1 MQEVEVMSKRIITI
15 SREFGAGGHTLGKM
29 VAERLNIPFY
39 DHEIIDRAV
48 ADTGFSPDFVRE
60 AGEYASTTHSFLFN
74 LLLSHSVTT
83 APGGE
88 LSNYDKIYIA
98 QARTIQDLAE
108 KSPCVI
114 VGRCADYILRERDDC
129 LNVFVHAAKEYRAR
143 RVLEEYGEKEGQ
155 TVAERLE
162 EKDKKRMLYYKHY
175 TDRDWADINNYHLT
189 INTAVIPLELAA
201 SWIADAVR

>member
-1 MQEVEVMSKRIITI
+1 MMSKRVITI
-15 SREFGAGGHTLGKM
+15 SREFGAGGHTLGKL
-29 VAERLNIPFY
+29 VADRLSIPFY
-39 DHEIIDRAV
+39 DQEIIDRAV

-74 LLLSHSVTT
+74 LILSHSVTV

-98 QARTIQDLAE
+98 QARTIQELAE

-129 LNVFVHAAKEYRAR
+129 LRVYIHASPEYRQK
-143 RVLEEYGEKEGQ
+143 RVLEQYGEIEGK
-155 TVAERLE
+155 TIAERLE
-162 EKDKKRMLYYKHY
+162 EKDKKRSLYYKHY
-175 TDRDWADINNYHLT
+175 TDRDWGDVKNYHLAIDT
-189 INTAVIPLELAA
+189 SAIPLEMAA
-201 SWIADAVR
+201 GWIIDAVR

>member
-1 MQEVEVMSKRIITI
+1 MSKRIITI
-15 SREFGAGGHTLGKM
+15 SREFGAGGHTLGKK
-29 VAERLNIPFY
+29 VAERLGIPFY
-39 DHEIIDRAV
+39 DQEIIDRAV

-74 LLLSHSVTT
+74 LILSHSVSTVS
-83 APGGE
+83 GGE

-98 QARTIQDLAE
+98 QARTIQELAE

-129 LNVFVHAAKEYRAR
+129 LNVFVHASNEYREQR
-143 RVLEEYGEKEGQ
+143 ILEQYGEIEGK
-155 TVAERLE
+155 TATERLE

-175 TDRDWADINNYHLT
+175 TDRDWGDVKNYHLT
-189 INTAVIPLELAA
+189 INTAVIPVDMAVD
-201 SWIADAVR
+201 WIVDVIR